1 MTAHIVVPALDDSG
15 RPATLSEPI
24 LTGVL
29 RKKLGYKG
37 VVVTDALTMD
47 ALDQFGE
54 DKVPIEA
61 IEAGVDVLLMP
72 KKMDVAY
79 NAVLEAV
86 KNGQIPE
93 KRIDESVKRILK
105 LKHKRGLFENPYVD
119 ESAIDGVVGTSEHL
133 RTAQA
138 ITDKSVT
145 LVKNESETLPL
156 QENSG
161 EKVLVTGYGATAF
174 GLNAVENL
182 ARAIKERG
190 VTSEAFETGFN
201 PTENQIDDAVLKA
214 KESDLV
220 IVTTG
225 KAWDPN
231 RKGQQELVKRLLGTG
246 KPVVVAAVYD
256 PYDIANFADA
266 ETYVAT
272 YGFRTVS
279 MESLSR
285 VLFGEV
291 NPSGKLPVSIPVAG
305 NPKKT
310 LFPYGHGLRY

>member
-1 MTAHIVVPALDDSG
+1 MTAHIVVPALDSSG

-47 ALDQFGE
+47 ALEQFGE

-190 VTSEAFETGFN
+190 VSSEAFETGFN
-201 PTENQIDDAVLKA
+201 PNENQIDDAVLKQ
-214 KESDLV
+214 K
-220 IVTTG
+220 
-225 KAWDPN
+225 KAIW
-231 RKGQQELVKRLLGTG
+231 
-246 KPVVVAAVYD
+246 
-256 PYDIANFADA
+256 
-266 ETYVAT
+266 
-272 YGFRTVS
+272 
-279 MESLSR
+279 
-285 VLFGEV
+285 
-291 NPSGKLPVSIPVAG
+291 
-305 NPKKT
+305 
-310 LFPYGHGLRY
+310 